1 VVDKLEL
8 LELLRESAHG
18 PWEGQVHR
26 HMFAGYPPDRENT
39 GGARWN
45 PAGIP
50 AIYTSLERATSM
62 AEAEYHLSL
71 QPIRPRVRRTM
82 YVIRVELENSIQLAM
97 EDLELLGL
105 QAGMLGSFDLGPCQ
119 RIGGAVASLG
129 CDAML
134 VPSARTQG
142 SNLVIYP
149 ANRLAQYTYEKIEE
163 QIIDPGRS

>member
-1 VVDKLEL
+1 M
-8 LELLRESAHG
+8 ELLRESAHG

-82 YVIRVELENSIQLAM
+82 YVIRVELKNIIQLAM

-105 QAGMLGSFDLGPCQ
+105 QAGMLGSFDLEPCQ
-119 RIGGAVASLG
+119 RFGGCGRVAWTRW
-129 CDAML
+129 A
-134 VPSARTQG
+134 ARSIRPNTG
-142 SNLVIYP
+142 V
-149 ANRLAQYTYEKIEE
+149 E
-163 QIIDPGRS
+163 PGHLSGKPVGTVHIREDR